1 MSVTAL
7 VTGRLL
13 ADPEQRTGQ
22 SGKPFT
28 LARMAAATDEGESAA
43 VSLIA
48 FGTAAEQLAALSKG
62 DTLAATGRCKVTTWA
77 GRDGE
82 VKSGLSVTVDLLLS
96 AYHLKRKRA
105 AVQPQDGERKQ
116 KSAEVSTADTQ
127 AGHGA
132 EDFGAAGKW

>member
-1 MSVTAL
+1 MSITAL

-13 ADPEQRTGQ
+13 ADPEQRTGP
-22 SGKPFT
+22 SGKPYT
-28 LARMAAATDEGESAA
+28 LARMAAQTDGDESAA

-62 DTLAATGRCKVTTWA
+62 DTLAVTGRCKVATWS

-82 VKSGLSVTVDLLLS
+82 LKSGLSVTVDLLLT

-105 AVQPQDGERKQ
+105 AVQPQDGEQRASK
-116 KSAEVSTADTQ
+116 AGTQ
-127 AGHGA
+127 ADAQTGHGA
-132 EDFGAAGKW
+132 DEFGSAGKW